1 PLTSVRMA
9 LHILLEKTVGSLTP
23 KQNDLLTA
31 ARNDSE
37 RLLRILND
45 LLDLARLEEGNAEL
59 RREPVSPADLLSG
72 AVKEMADKTSS
83 RNLTVVSKVE
93 PDLPAVTVDRQRIN
107 HVFTNLIANAIKYS
121 PMNGKIVL
129 SAASARD

>member
-1 PLTSVRMA
+1 MA

-45 LLDLARLEEGNAEL
+45 LLDLARLEEGNTEL
-59 RREPVSPADLLSG
+59 RGNRFHRPICYRGP
-72 AVKEMADKTSS
+72 
-83 RNLTVVSKVE
+83 
-93 PDLPAVTVDRQRIN
+93 
-107 HVFTNLIANAIKYS
+107 
-121 PMNGKIVL
+121 
-129 SAASARD
+129 